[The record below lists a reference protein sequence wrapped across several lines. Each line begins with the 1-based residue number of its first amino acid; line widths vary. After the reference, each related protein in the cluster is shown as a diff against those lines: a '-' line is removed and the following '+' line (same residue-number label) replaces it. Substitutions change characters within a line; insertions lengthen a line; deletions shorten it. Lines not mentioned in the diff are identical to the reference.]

1 LNIAKEL
8 LKKQTHKNNEENI
21 TPYLAAQ
28 AEWDNRI
35 GSSRVQAYNW
45 RIFALGSI
53 VLNIILSLGMI
64 YQSSKSSVVP
74 YVVRVNSDGIAQA
87 IGPAKQSN
95 YVPQQA
101 EVKYFLSQF
110 VQKIRTV
117 PSDPVISKQNWISA
131 YSFLGQTAA
140 QKMTAYIKSDNPSEK
155 LGKVTTQIEISVIVP
170 ISKDNY
176 QIRWQE
182 KVFDKSGSQLESY
195 KMTGIFSVFFDA
207 PSDEKELLSNPL
219 GIYIKDFSYNKEI

>member
-1 LNIAKEL
+1 MSIAKDL
-8 LKKQTHKNNEENI
+8 SKKQNYHSDETIVN
-21 TPYLAAQ
+21 PYISAK
-28 AEWDNRI
+28 AEWDQRI
-35 GSSRVQAYNW
+35 GSARVQAYNW
-45 RIFALGSI
+45 RLCAL
-53 VLNIILSLGMI
+53 ILAVTNCILLLGLI
-64 YQSSKSSVVP
+64 YQSSKSTVVP

-110 VQKIRTV
+110 LQKIRIIS
-117 PSDPVISKQNWISA
+117 SDTVISKQNWISA
-131 YSFLGQTAA
+131 YSFLGQAAA
-140 QKMTAYIKSDNPSEK
+140 QKMTAYIKSENLSGK
-155 LGKVTTQIEISVIVP
+155 LGKVTTQMEISVIVP

-176 QIRWQE
+176 QIRWEE
-182 KVFDKSGSQLESY
+182 KVFDKSGSQIESY

-219 GIYIKDFSYNKEI
+219 GIYIKDFSYNKEL